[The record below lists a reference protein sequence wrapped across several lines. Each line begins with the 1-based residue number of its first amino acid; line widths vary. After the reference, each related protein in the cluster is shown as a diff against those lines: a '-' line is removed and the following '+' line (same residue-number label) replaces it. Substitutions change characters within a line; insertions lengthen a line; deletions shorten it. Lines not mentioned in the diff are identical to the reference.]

1 AAVFSVLR
9 PRTGDWLAAWSAGMA
24 FVSIRARPAFGRGG
38 WMKGEQGFGD
48 SITASI
54 DCPATAG
61 RSRQAQLKCV
71 AQGAKHSHGQCKSR
85 DVFRLPNIDTQPSC
99 LALRNTNKCLR

>member
-1 AAVFSVLR
+1 
-9 PRTGDWLAAWSAGMA
+9 MA
-24 FVSIRARPAFGRGG
+24 FVSIRARPAFRAG

-61 RSRQAQLKCV
+61 RSRQEQLLRIIMGFGQN
-71 AQGAKHSHGQCKSR
+71 ALPRSRSTARDQCKSR
-85 DVFRLPNIDTQPSC
+85 DVFLASLLGTILPEG
-99 LALRNTNKCLR
+99 

>member
-1 AAVFSVLR
+1 
-9 PRTGDWLAAWSAGMA
+9 MA

-61 RSRQAQLKCV
+61 RSRQAFAARASIARATTLGASPLASLLKL
-71 AQGAKHSHGQCKSR
+71 SS
-85 DVFRLPNIDTQPSC
+85 S
-99 LALRNTNKCLR
+99 